1 LTPEQFTIRPSR
13 RTAHRSRSTTTRT
26 AVTNCICS
34 IEQARL
40 FRDALA
46 DRGWV
51 DGEEY
56 EYVELGEEGHGSTD
70 IQQKIRAFEHLS
82 DYLSRRL

>member
-1 LTPEQFTIRPSR
+1 M
-13 RTAHRSRSTTTRT
+13 
-26 AVTNCICS
+26 
-34 IEQARL
+34 
-40 FRDALA
+40 A

-82 DYLSRRL
+82 DYLRRRL